1 MKLLL
6 HPRCIEGG
14 SISYLADTHNK
25 NKDVD
30 EKQGIA
36 NFDILMSVGYWSHI
50 QLKLF
55 KQKLQEG

>member
-30 EKQGIA
+30 EK
-36 NFDILMSVGYWSHI
+36 
-50 QLKLF
+50 
-55 KQKLQEG
+55 